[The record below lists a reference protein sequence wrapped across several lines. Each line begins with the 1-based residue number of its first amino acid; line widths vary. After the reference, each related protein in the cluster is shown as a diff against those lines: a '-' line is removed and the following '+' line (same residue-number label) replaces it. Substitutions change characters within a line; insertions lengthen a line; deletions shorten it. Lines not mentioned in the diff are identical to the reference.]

1 MRFFRYSPA
10 VDKRLMIKARK
21 LSKLNPRILIQSTW
35 IITGVRRCR
44 IKDLLVIKSI
54 QKKWCK
60 HVNTNFSFSS
70 RLLANNFFLQGLYI
84 FLFWR
89 DWSFSR
95 KPLKREA
102 CSRAKISGVVSHL
115 WIFMSRLW
123 RRSVN
128 LNKVIF
134 FNTQKLADRK
144 SNRQRVSVWTDSST
158 FLNHVFRSK
167 RSCKITNVV
176 TEARGCLAQTWNK

>member
-134 FNTQKLADRK
+134 LIHK
-144 SNRQRVSVWTDSST
+144 SWQTEKVIGKESQSGPIALLSLTM
-158 FLNHVFRSK
+158 FLEANVHVK
-167 RSCKITNVV
+167 
-176 TEARGCLAQTWNK
+176 